1 MHKLVARVV
10 YFWQLAKRRFKKV
23 LKQLLCF
30 LGPVYKSCIW
40 LTSLCF
46 GFLECGTRPVVDEIT
61 TGTRII
67 GGHDAQLGAWPWQV
81 SLQVYHFGVGYVH
94 VCGGS
99 LINHNSVLT
108 AAHCVK
114 RWTYVFFR
122 SKTYVS
128 LGAFGPQSP
137 SIAWQHACVMGI
149 VVQHTRCTLNN
160 QSSYFLGLFTCCLY
174 FYDDTGLL

>member
-1 MHKLVARVV
+1 MFQNNGWANIQLEARVV
-10 YFWQLAKRRFKKV
+10 YFKRLVKCRFNKK

-30 LGPVYKSCIW
+30 IEPPLWTLHLTNIPV
-40 LTSLCF
+40 F
-46 GFLECGTRPVVDEIT
+46 GFLECGTRPVVDEIA

-108 AAHCVK
+108 AAHCVRK
-114 RWTYVFFR
+114 WTYVSFS
-122 SKTYVS
+122 SKTSVHS
-128 LGAFGPQSP
+128 GAFGSQSP
-137 SIAWQHACVMGI
+137 SVTSQHAWLCVMGF
-149 VVQHTRCTLNN
+149 VV
-160 QSSYFLGLFTCCLY
+160 
-174 FYDDTGLL
+174 